1 VRPSA
6 LPTRWSWVLAVC
18 LSVLLLVELTGI
30 AQARD
35 LAEIQRDLAE
45 AQDERS
51 AIEDDI
57 AAANRAYERL
67 VAHIAELE
75 SEGEQLEL
83 EIAELRAQLGEL
95 DELVTDR
102 LRAVFKHGSNLDP
115 LSVFLASEDPNAAL
129 ARAETVQRAV
139 VSDRAQTE
147 DLAAARTRVSAAET
161 RLAAQRD
168 ELEGARAEQEQ
179 IAADLERSFAA
190 LGELVGDLQAEEQ
203 AEKDRLE
210 RERLERER
218 RARERADRLAAERRA
233 REQATARRASQSSS
247 SSSSSGSSS
256 SSASSSRRA
265 SAAPARS
272 SGGMACPLDQP
283 RSFIDSWG
291 HSRSGGRAHRGTDIM
306 GPLGIPV
313 RAIADGVW
321 SIQRPGPSAGLW
333 AILRANNGD
342 HFWYLHLDSHTVSN
356 GARVSAGQQVGT
368 NGSTGNAVAGA
379 EHIHFEWHPGGG
391 SAVNPYSL
399 LRGVC
404 G

>member
-1 VRPSA
+1 MLSS
-6 LPTRWSWVLAVC
+6 L
-18 LSVLLLVELTGI
+18 LSVLLLVELTGV

-45 AQDERS
+45 AQDERET
-51 AIEDDI
+51 IEEEI
-57 AAANRAYERL
+57 AAANRAYEQL
-67 VAHIAELE
+67 VARIAELE
-75 SEGEQLEL
+75 SEGEQLER
-83 EIAELRAQLGEL
+83 EIAGLRAELGEL

-179 IAADLERSFAA
+179 VAADLERSFAA
-190 LGELVGDLQAEEQ
+190 LGELVGELQAEEQ

-218 RARERADRLAAERRA
+218 RERERRERLAAERRA
-233 REQATARRASQSSS
+233 REQAAATRASSPSSSSSSRSSS
-247 SSSSSGSSS
+247 SSSSS
-256 SSASSSRRA
+256 SA
-265 SAAPARS
+265 AAPAPR
-272 SGGMACPLDQP
+272 SGGGRACPLDQP

-291 HSRSGGRAHRGTDIM
+291 FARSGGRAHRGTDIM
-306 GPLGIPV
+306 GPRGIPV

-379 EHIHFEWHPGGG
+379 EHVHFEWHPGGG
-391 SAVNPYSL
+391 GAVNPYSL

>member
-1 VRPSA
+1 MPWA
-6 LPTRWSWVLAVC
+6 LAAL
-18 LSVLLLVELTGI
+18 LSVLLLVELTGV
-30 AQARD
+30 AEARD
-35 LAEIQRDLAE
+35 LGEIQRDLAE
-45 AQDERS
+45 AQEDREV
-51 AIEDDI
+51 IEGEI
-57 AAANRAYERL
+57 AAATRAFERL
-67 VAHIAELE
+67 VAHIADLE

-83 EIAELRAQLGEL
+83 EIAGLRAQLGEL
-95 DELVTDR
+95 DELVSDR

-139 VSDRAQTE
+139 VSDRARTE
-147 DLAAARTRVSAAET
+147 DLAAARTRVSAAES
-161 RLAAQRD
+161 RLAAQRH
-168 ELEGARAEQEQ
+168 ELELARAEQQ
-179 IAADLERSFAA
+179 QVTADLERSFAA

-210 RERLERER
+210 CERLERER
-218 RARERADRLAAERRA
+218 RERERRERERAERLAAERQARA
-233 REQATARRASQSSS
+233 QATATRASPSSS
-247 SSSSSGSSS
+247 SSSSSSPS
-256 SSASSSRRA
+256 SSA
-265 SAAPARS
+265 AAPARS
-272 SGGMACPLDQP
+272 SGGGMACPLDQP

-306 GPLGIPV
+306 GPRGIPV

-321 SIQRPGPSAGLW
+321 SIQRPGRSAGLW

-379 EHIHFEWHPGGG
+379 EHIHFERHPGGG
-391 SAVNPYSL
+391 GAVNPYSL
-399 LRGVC
+399 LRSVC